1 MLVMHHVPPNYC
13 LHPRPPDRCRCTHIL
28 LYIKALVGE
37 EVQTSKAHTRGKF
50 RECIEQQYCSS
61 LPLIFPPHTQ
71 TSQLSIM
78 SSSQTRKRSQRLK
91 LTSET
96 VTESARRQIQEVGAI
111 AQDGLSSG
119 AWIYPLLVSL
129 FFNR

>member
-1 MLVMHHVPPNYC
+1 
-13 LHPRPPDRCRCTHIL
+13 
-28 LYIKALVGE
+28 
-37 EVQTSKAHTRGKF
+37 
-50 RECIEQQYCSS
+50 
-61 LPLIFPPHTQ
+61 
-71 TSQLSIM
+71 M

-91 LTSET
+91 STSET